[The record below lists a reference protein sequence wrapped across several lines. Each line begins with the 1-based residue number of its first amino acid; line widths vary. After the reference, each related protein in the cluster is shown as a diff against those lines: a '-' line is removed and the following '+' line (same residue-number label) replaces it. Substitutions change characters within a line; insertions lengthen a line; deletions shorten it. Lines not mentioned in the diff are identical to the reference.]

1 MSISPQQLK
10 EQLSTY
16 RSFFSN
22 FKLEITENSDFLA
35 HKAVENILNIQF
47 KGVNSNVDVDLITK
61 KLDGFIRNVKA
72 EFDYIYVDFDKL
84 NYPDFLYE
92 LSEYKV
98 YGPLSAYHSSII
110 HILKILVIKIK
121 DLGRAEQGENEA
133 YELIL
138 DLIHTN
144 SLVDKQKR
152 LFAGDNEWKSNKDD
166 TESAELILKQLDITL
181 DSLI

>member
-10 EQLSTY
+10 EQLSAY
-16 RSFFSN
+16 RSFFSG
-22 FKLEITENSDFLA
+22 FKLEIIENSDFLA
-35 HKAVENILNIQF
+35 HKAVENLLSIQF
-47 KGVNSNVDVDLITK
+47 KGVNSSVDVYLITK

-84 NYPDFLYE
+84 SYPDFLDE

-110 HILKILVIKIK
+110 QILKILVIKIRK
-121 DLGRAEQGENEA
+121 VGRDEQSENEA

-138 DLIHTN
+138 DLIHT
-144 SLVDKQKR
+144 SPLVDKQKI
-152 LFAGDNEWKSNKDD
+152 LFADNDELKNDKGD
-166 TESAELILKQLDITL
+166 TEIDELILKQLDITL
-181 DSLI
+181 DSLL